1 MVLLASGYLFLQL
14 WPSPGLWGT
23 SRPRSSL
30 AQGKPVGITEGNVLT
45 LLLRYST
52 PPPAP
57 PPSGFTTVLL
67 PF

>member
-52 PPPAP
+52 PPPDP
-57 PPSGFTTVLL
+57 HPCCFPTVLL